1 MCNTTENAFCIT
13 FSLRCFSIDWPCLWC
28 KFILAQPMD
37 LSIEYSFSIFHLNF
51 HNPSYFLTSEFKS
64 RIRSN
69 EPIQNMNFFQ
79 RKFFKSVF
87 FLFNSIISN
96 HLCKSQPIQMKK
108 FIGYETKFSK
118 VKQKWLWITLMLTHI
133 FQKWWKN
140 SGGIFVNYILFI
152 SDSQNMYTVTQTFS
166 LTWRLYFKTTIQKQQ
181 SNWIFNIQ
189 YGASTVSNKEITG
202 QKTDTTMNNWISEKE
217 QKNCL
222 RMKCHASST
231 LRMALELWI
240 ASILRAKNAEACEFQ
255 MMKFMTEIQEFKA
268 LYADKVAIEMESKWK
283 WKCVCERKN
292 NELMTMEKMIV
303 YIPSFHLLRRPV
315 TKSPWLCS
323 CADNQTKHKTKYQR
337 NQHSRCEGGKTI
349 FLSIFWY
356 HYCAPI
362 NSEKRKETNVR
373 QEMKHPYEQKKKKSN
388 KMEKKSSAK
397 RGIQVCDW
405 MWNSLGR
412 HTYEQM
418 KRFSARTLS
427 ASEWMSRM
435 QILEIEKCF
444 K

>member
-1 MCNTTENAFCIT
+1 
-13 FSLRCFSIDWPCLWC
+13 
-28 KFILAQPMD
+28 
-37 LSIEYSFSIFHLNF
+37 
-51 HNPSYFLTSEFKS
+51 
-64 RIRSN
+64 
-69 EPIQNMNFFQ
+69 
-79 RKFFKSVF
+79 
-87 FLFNSIISN
+87 
-96 HLCKSQPIQMKK
+96 
-108 FIGYETKFSK
+108 
-118 VKQKWLWITLMLTHI
+118 
-133 FQKWWKN
+133 
-140 SGGIFVNYILFI
+140 
-152 SDSQNMYTVTQTFS
+152 
-166 LTWRLYFKTTIQKQQ
+166 
-181 SNWIFNIQ
+181 
-189 YGASTVSNKEITG
+189 
-202 QKTDTTMNNWISEKE
+202 MNNWISEKE

-362 NSEKRKETNVR
+362 NSEREKKQMSDKKWNIHTN
-373 QEMKHPYEQKKKKSN
+373 KKKRNQTKWKKKVLQKEEFKSVIECGIHSVGIRTSRWKDFQRVRWVRRN
-388 KMEKKSSAK
+388 ECQECRYLRLKNVSSK
-397 RGIQVCDW
+397 LRN
-405 MWNSLGR
+405 WNSHLTVACHSSVGKSLKMYLYKVP
-412 HTYEQM
+412 HSKWY
-418 KRFSARTLS
+418 
-427 ASEWMSRM
+427 
-435 QILEIEKCF
+435 
-444 K
+444 